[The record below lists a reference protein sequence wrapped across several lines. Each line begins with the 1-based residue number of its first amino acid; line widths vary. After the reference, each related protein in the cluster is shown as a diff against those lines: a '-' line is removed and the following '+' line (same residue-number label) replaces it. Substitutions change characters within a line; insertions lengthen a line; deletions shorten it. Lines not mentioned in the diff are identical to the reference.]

1 MTGTIYPDLESLLVA
16 KLKALFTASTNPLTN
31 NVVIATKKP
40 PSDVKPYPTK
50 IVTVRADGGPDL
62 ERNIM
67 REEAV
72 GVNIYA
78 STYKDANSLALL
90 TDAFMRQI
98 NGSGIQLI
106 ESLLSAVRVDNPR
119 DAEEQRFMSYSVVLK
134 ATDL

>member
-1 MTGTIYPDLESLLVA
+1 MSGTIYPDLESLLVA
-16 KLKALFTASTNPLTN
+16 KLKALFTASNLSITN
-31 NVVIATKKP
+31 NVTISTKKP
-40 PSDVKPYPTK
+40 PSDVNPYPTK

-67 REEAV
+67 REEAI

-78 STYKDANSLALL
+78 STYKNANDLALV

-106 ESLLSAVRVDNPR
+106 ENLLSPVRVDNPK
-119 DAEEQRFMSYSVVLK
+119 DDEEQRFMTYSVVLK

>member
-1 MTGTIYPDLESLLVA
+1 
-16 KLKALFTASTNPLTN
+16 
-31 NVVIATKKP
+31 
-40 PSDVKPYPTK
+40 
-50 IVTVRADGGPDL
+50 VTVRADGGPDL

-72 GVNIYA
+72 GVNVYA
-78 STYKDANSLALL
+78 STYKDANGLALL

-106 ESLLSAVRVDNPR
+106 ELLLSAVRVDNPR